1 MIAAALPRLTP
12 AAAGIDP
19 AGVTAFLEGVDRLH
33 SPHSV
38 MLLRHGAV
46 VAEAWWTPYS
56 ADRPH
61 SLFSISKSFTS
72 TAVGFAIT
80 EGLLSLESRVVDLL
94 PEDVPAEIS
103 PHLAAMRVRD
113 LLTMTT
119 GHAADTVER
128 VRGSGSDNWAQVVLA
143 MPVEFEPGTHFVY
156 DTGATYLLSAILHRI
171 TGMRLLDY
179 LTPRL
184 FEPLGITGATW
195 EQCPRGIDVGGW
207 GLAITTEEIAAFGQL
222 LLQHGEWNG
231 AQVVPREWLAEAT
244 ALQVPNS
251 GRGDAAD
258 WEQGYGYQFWR
269 ARHGA
274 YRGDGAF
281 GQFVLVM
288 EDQDAVLVTTGG
300 MDPMHQVLELAWDHL
315 IPAFDR
321 LPAEETT
328 AAADVVVPT
337 AFALPT
343 PAGSASSAVATIL
356 TAREWRTDQPG
367 MLQALSA
374 QGHPD
379 RIDLTIEDAAG
390 RHLVE
395 CGVGRWVEG
404 LTRLGSGIPTPIAAS
419 AAWEADVLHVVVQF
433 IETPFA
439 YRFAVRPHDGGVDVD
454 VSANV
459 SFGPTDLG
467 RIALS

>member
-19 AGVTAFLEGVDRLH
+19 AGIAAFIEGLDQLD
-33 SPHSV
+33 SAHSV

-46 VAEAWWTPYS
+46 VAEAWWAPYS
-56 ADRPH
+56 AERAH
-61 SLFSISKSFTS
+61 SLFSVSKSFTS
-72 TAVGFAIT
+72 TAVGFAIS
-80 EGLLSLESRVVDLL
+80 EELLSLDDRVIDLL
-94 PEDVPAEIS
+94 PDDVPAEIS
-103 PHLAAMRVRD
+103 PNLAAMRVRD

-119 GHAADTVER
+119 GHAADTVEG
-128 VRGSGSDNWAQVVLA
+128 VRGSGSDNWAKVVLA

-156 DTGATYLLSAILHRI
+156 DTGATYLLSAILHRL

-207 GLAITTEEIAAFGQL
+207 GLAITTEEMAVFGQL

-231 AQVVPREWLAEAT
+231 LQVVPRAWLDEAT
-244 ALQVPNS
+244 SLQVPNG

-281 GQFVLVM
+281 GQYVLVM

-300 MDPMHQVLELAWDHL
+300 MDPMHQVLELAWEHL

-321 LPAEETT
+321 DPAEATL
-328 AAADVVVPT
+328 PSGLS
-337 AFALPT
+337 LPT
-343 PAGSASSAVATIL
+343 PAGSASAAAATTL
-356 TAREWRTDQPG
+356 AAREWRTEQPG
-367 MLQALSA
+367 MLQSLAV
-374 QGHPD
+374 QCHPD
-379 RIDLTIEDAAG
+379 RIDLTIGDAAG

-404 LTRLGSGIPTPIAAS
+404 STLLGSGIPTPIAAS
-419 AAWEADVLHVVVQF
+419 AAWQDDVLHVVVQF

-439 YRFAVRPHDGGVDVD
+439 YRFAVQPHDDGVDVD

-459 SFGPTDLG
+459 SFGPTELG
-467 RIALS
+467 RIQLS

>member
-19 AGVTAFLEGVDRLH
+19 AGIAAFIDGLDRLD
-33 SPHSV
+33 STHSV

-46 VAEAWWTPYS
+46 VAEAWWAPYS
-56 ADRPH
+56 AERPH
-61 SLFSISKSFTS
+61 SLFSVSKSFTS
-72 TAVGFAIT
+72 TAVGFAIS

-94 PEDVPAEIS
+94 PDDAPAEIS
-103 PHLAAMRVRD
+103 PNLAAMRVRD

-119 GHAADTVER
+119 GHAADTVEG
-128 VRGSGSDNWAQVVLA
+128 VRGSGSDNWAKVVLA

-207 GLAITTEEIAAFGQL
+207 GLAITTEEMAVFGQL
-222 LLQHGEWNG
+222 LLQHGEWSG
-231 AQVVPREWLAEAT
+231 VQVVPREWLDEAT
-244 ALQVPNS
+244 ARQVPND
-251 GRGDAAD
+251 GRGEAAD

-281 GQFVLVM
+281 GQYVLVM
-288 EDQDAVLVTTGG
+288 EDQDSVLVTTGG
-300 MDPMHQVLELAWDHL
+300 MDPMHQVLELAWEHL

-321 LPAEETT
+321 DPAE
-328 AAADVVVPT
+328 AILPSGLS
-337 AFALPT
+337 LPT
-343 PAGSASSAVATIL
+343 PAGSASSAAAVTLA
-356 TAREWRTDQPG
+356 AREWRTEQPG
-367 MLQALSA
+367 MLQSMSV
-374 QGHPD
+374 QCHPD
-379 RIDLTIEDAAG
+379 RIDLTIGDAAG
-390 RHLVE
+390 QHLVE

-404 LTRLGSGIPTPIAAS
+404 RTLLGSGIPTPIAAS
-419 AAWEADVLHVVVQF
+419 AAWEGDVLHVVVQF

-439 YRFAVRPHDGGVDVD
+439 YRFAVQPDADGVAVDVR
-454 VSANV
+454 ANV

-467 RIALS
+467 RIQLS

>member
-19 AGVTAFLEGVDRLH
+19 AGVAAFIEGLDRLD
-33 SPHSV
+33 STHSV

-46 VAEAWWTPYS
+46 VAEAWWAPYS

-72 TAVGFAIT
+72 TAVGFAIS
-80 EGLLSLESRVVDLL
+80 EGLLSLDDHVVDLL
-94 PEDVPAEIS
+94 PADVPAEIS
-103 PHLAAMRVRD
+103 PHLAAMRARD

-156 DTGATYLLSAILHRI
+156 DTGATYLLSAILHRL

-231 AQVVPREWLAEAT
+231 VQVVPREWLAEAT
-244 ALQVPNS
+244 ALQVPNG

-288 EDQDAVLVTTGG
+288 EEQDAVLVTTGG
-300 MDPMHQVLELAWDHL
+300 MDPMHQVLELAWEHL

-321 LPAEETT
+321 DPVDT
-328 AAADVVVPT
+328 VVPT
-337 AFALPT
+337 AFALAT
-343 PAGSASSAVATIL
+343 PAGSASAAAATTL
-356 TAREWRTDQPG
+356 STREWHTDQPG
-367 MLQALSA
+367 MIQSLSV
-374 QGHPD
+374 QCHPD
-379 RIDLTIEDAAG
+379 RIDLTIGDAAG

-404 LTRLGSGIPTPIAAS
+404 RTLLGSGIPTPIAAS
-419 AAWEADVLHVVVQF
+419 AAWEGDVLHTVVQF

-439 YRFAVRPHDGGVDVD
+439 YRFAVRPHGGGVDVD